1 MPEGWAIQV
10 SVPPHRVRLA
20 PFLAGLVDAHHGGFG
35 SLLDLGCGE
44 LQRVWRQRWGAG
56 YEGMDIRDSVGADH
70 VGDAC
75 DLSRFPS
82 DSRDVV
88 TAWSVIEHV
97 YRPYDMLCEMKRISK
112 GTCILTTDYT
122 ERNKN
127 NDPTHLYSW
136 TEKTLRQLV
145 KKVHHDCKV
154 YVDKMMLIGVMYS
167 CGEES

>member
-1 MPEGWAIQV
+1 MGDTGVCSTSPSEACTVLSG
-10 SVPPHRVRLA
+10 SRGRPPRRLRLA
-20 PFLAGLVDAHHGGFG
+20 SRPRMRGASKGVEA
-35 SLLDLGCGE
+35 E
-44 LQRVWRQRWGAG
+44 VGAG